1 MPDSVTHDIAQPGGV
16 RDEETEDRTHRVRE
30 KREWMSYAN
39 SRVVAVVNGKGGV
52 GKTTITANVGG
63 MLAAG
68 GARVLLIDLDPQG
81 NLAEEL
87 GYTGT
92 DIDDDGLALAQ
103 ALAFSSPVTPRPG
116 VRANLDVLVGGSQ
129 LDMAAAGLT
138 MRAHKDPRA
147 AKTAL
152 ADALA
157 SYVEDYDLVLIDC
170 PPGQE
175 TLQQAA
181 LAAARWALIPVKTDA
196 SSRKGLRDVARRLEA
211 VVDINPDLD
220 LLGVVLFGV
229 NRAARR
235 VSEVARAAITED
247 LGTPGALFTT
257 AIRHAEAAAQETR
270 DRGLLAYELEEAVL
284 AAPKWYERLR
294 GTVTA
299 APGDGGGEGPRSRSA
314 TGLAEDFQAL
324 GEEIIARIADRET
337 TTGTAATA
345 PGTEGTR

>member
-1 MPDSVTHDIAQPGGV
+1 MA
-16 RDEETEDRTHRVRE
+16 R
-30 KREWMSYAN
+30 
-39 SRVVAVVNGKGGV
+39 
-52 GKTTITANVGG
+52 TTITANVGG

-68 GARVLLIDLDPQG
+68 GARVLLVDLDPQG

-87 GYTGT
+87 GYAGT
-92 DIDDDGLALAQ
+92 AVDDDGLALAQ
-103 ALAFSSPVTPRPG
+103 ALAFGTPITPQAG
-116 VRANLDVLVGGSQ
+116 VRENLDVLVGGAR

-138 MRAHKDPRA
+138 MRSHKDPRG

-152 ADALA
+152 ADVVAG
-157 SYVEDYDLVLIDC
+157 YVEDYDLVLVDC

-235 VSEVARAAITED
+235 VSDAARAAITDD
-247 LGTPGALFTT
+247 LGSPDALFTT

-294 GTVTA
+294 VA
-299 APGDGGGEGPRSRSA
+299 AAGQPAGGGEGPRSRSA

-324 GEEIIARIADRET
+324 GEEIIARISAHEAADEATQVEPT
-337 TTGTAATA
+337 TTGS
-345 PGTEGTR
+345 TR